1 MSDIILII
9 PFLALYS
16 GLYLSL
22 LAGFDDEDWY
32 IGVFFWLILSWRS

>member
-22 LAGFDDEDWY
+22 LAGFDNEDWY
-32 IGVFFWLILSWRS
+32 IGVFLLILRWWS